1 MKTERIDLQ
10 DDDLCRR
17 AYEVMR
23 GSHEFERPWHEAN
36 SLEVTVIGWRHE
48 DKDEPMELWG
58 AFDGDALVG
67 VATIWV
73 PQADNTDK
81 LFVEVDV
88 DPPHRRR
95 GAGSA
100 LAQRISH
107 RAREEGRASAITE
120 SRVPPG
126 ASRAWPEHP
135 YLRFAH
141 QQGYALA
148 SSEAMRHLALPVADD
163 LLDRLDA
170 HARPAWEGDYRL
182 ETYVDGVPPALQEDY
197 WRLDGLVAVDAPT
210 GDVEFEPTV
219 MTEERYREHLDVDAR
234 QGLHTLTTVA
244 VHADSGRAVAY
255 TDLRVPGGE
264 GRTMV
269 WQSGTLVD
277 QEHRGHRLGLAVK
290 VANLRRLQSD
300 FPERRFVRTGNSDA
314 NSWMLAINEQL
325 GFRLVEECPM
335 LQLDVRAGSGV

>member
-1 MKTERIDLQ
+1 MKTERIDVH

-17 AYEVMR
+17 AYEVLDA
-23 GSHEFERPWHEAN
+23 SHGFERPWHEPDP
-36 SLEVTVIGWRHE
+36 LEATVIAWRHE

-58 AFDGDALVG
+58 AFDGEALVG
-67 VATIWV
+67 VAKIWV
-73 PQADNTDK
+73 PQSDNTDK
-81 LFVEVDV
+81 LFVEVEV
-88 DPPHRRR
+88 DPRQRGR

-100 LAQRISH
+100 LAQRISR
-107 RAREEGRASAITE
+107 RAHEEQRASVIAE
-120 SRVPPG
+120 SLVPPG
-126 ASRAWPEHP
+126 ASSAWPEHP
-135 YLRFAH
+135 YLRFA
-141 QQGYALA
+141 QKQGYALA
-148 SSEAMRHLALPVADD
+148 SSEAMRHLPLPVADE
-163 LLDRLDA
+163 LLDRLEA
-170 HARPAWEGDYRL
+170 HARLAWEGDYRL

-197 WRLDGLVAVDAPT
+197 WRLDGLVSVDAPT
-210 GDVEFEPTV
+210 GDVDFEPMV
-219 MTEERYREHLDVDAR
+219 MTEERYRDHLDVDAR
-234 QGLHTLTTVA
+234 QGVHTLTTLA

-264 GRTMV
+264 GRTIV

-277 QEHRGHRLGLAVK
+277 QAHRGHRLGMAVK

-335 LQLDVRAGSGV
+335 LQLDVGASAAD